1 MQADMWIH
9 EAAKL
14 QWDLIVLPGG
24 ALGAYIMKD
33 CTKLMDMLHKQK
45 DDGRLVGAC
54 GDAPSIVLASMPGFL
69 KEGATCF
76 PQMAFRNK
84 IPKASDN
91 DVVVHDNVVTSQG
104 IGSALVFALMLVELL
119 YDSERADR
127 LAQNMLVD
135 RAKCQYLYFP
145 PALDPRV
152 RMVSENELEV
162 VPAVENEKI
171 GKDEQKMNATSQKE
185 SLQLVFGATATTS
198 ATTTS
203 SAVPAVPSVAT
214 TSDKPGF
221 FFGSATTT
229 SAMTTSIA
237 IPADPYAATTSA
249 NKPEFFVGASTTRSA
264 TTPKQHPVPLMP
276 KPSFKEGLW
285 SVGEIGHVVRKEK
298 KSKIGRGPDL
308 FQRSK
313 RSCSVCHDKTCRG
326 RGKKIFCPLY
336 KEDG

>member
-1 MQADMWIH
+1 MWIH

-33 CTKLMDMLHKQK
+33 CTKLMDMLQKQK

-54 GDAPSIVLASMPGFL
+54 GAAPSIVLASMPGFL

-91 DVVVHDNVVTSQG
+91 DVVVHDNAVTSQG

-127 LAQNMLVD
+127 VARNMLVD

-214 TSDKPGF
+214 TSNKRGF
-221 FFGSATTT
+221 FLGEATTASATTMRKRVLIPIAKG
-229 SAMTTSIA
+229 SCEVQISSLVVCFARSGARVVTTSIVDRDYWNM
-237 IPADPYAATTSA
+237 IETTHIKVRVKTRPFKHVLQGLISSL
-249 NKPEFFVGASTTRSA
+249 VVDASRYVDT
-264 TTPKQHPVPLMP
+264 
-276 KPSFKEGLW
+276 
-285 SVGEIGHVVRKEK
+285 
-298 KSKIGRGPDL
+298 
-308 FQRSK
+308 
-313 RSCSVCHDKTCRG
+313 
-326 RGKKIFCPLY
+326 
-336 KEDG
+336 